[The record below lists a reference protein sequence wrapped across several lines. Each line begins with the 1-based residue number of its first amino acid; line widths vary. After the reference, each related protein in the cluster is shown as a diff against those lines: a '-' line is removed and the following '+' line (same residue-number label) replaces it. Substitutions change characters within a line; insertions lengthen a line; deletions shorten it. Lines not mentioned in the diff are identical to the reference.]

1 MRRPFHL
8 ILLVGLA
15 FAAGCGAALAAGEA
29 LELEA
34 PTPTSAATA
43 APDTAIVARAS
54 ILMDDDLPDA
64 AVAVFDNVAPRIHL
78 NGRLLRELGPAL
90 STFLLAHERG
100 HLAHHHARRHG
111 FGFTAI
117 PTPPSTLRGYELVA
131 DCYAVRSLQ
140 RGRPD
145 AVVAAVRFFQL
156 RRGLVTDAEHPPM
169 GERADSLVAC
179 LGATAQ

>member
-1 MRRPFHL
+1 MRRTLPL

-15 FAAGCGAALAAGEA
+15 FAAGCGAVLAAGDR
-29 LELEA
+29 LELETRA
-34 PTPTSAATA
+34 PTLGAAGTPDSAV
-43 APDTAIVARAS
+43 VARARV
-54 ILMDDDLPDA
+54 IMDDDLADA
-64 AVAVFDNVAPRIHL
+64 AVAVFDRVAPRIHL

-117 PTPPSTLRGYELVA
+117 PTPSSTLRGYEFVA

-169 GERADSLVAC
+169 GERADSLIAC
-179 LGATAQ
+179 LSATAQ